1 MNGDSANRILLQPAI
16 AAGIAV
22 NAFFLMVGLWLFHAG
37 GDRVSPYLTEDGF
50 VEWMQF
56 LVFASL
62 TFLFAFVA
70 YDRFAQDRRFGLRI
84 AGLLTFATAFAFAA
98 LEEVS
103 WFQRV
108 LGMATP
114 EFFARNNR
122 QEETNFHNLM
132 LGDLNLHKHIMV
144 KMIVAFGVT
153 HNIIL
158 PLLVPRYPAL
168 RRWVEAVG
176 FYIPPLRV
184 SLFYLAF
191 VLLAETLVAHHRRGE
206 LLELFGAVHYL
217 ATASAAYLIGVNY
230 SPPMFKDLVARNRM
244 SVLVALF
251 LVFLVLVAWI
261 LGAVSPTPA

>member
-1 MNGDSANRILLQPAI
+1 MNGAGANRILLQPAI

-22 NAFFLMVGLWLFHAG
+22 NAIFLVVGLWLFHAG
-37 GDRVSPYLTEDGF
+37 GDRVSPYLTEDGI

-62 TFLFAFVA
+62 AFLFVFVA
-70 YDRFAQDRRFGLRI
+70 YDRLAQDRRIGLQV
-84 AGLLTFATAFAFAA
+84 AGMVTLAAAFAFAA
-98 LEEVS
+98 LEEIS

-114 EFFARNNR
+114 EFFSRHNR
-122 QEETNFHNLM
+122 QEETNLHNLM

-158 PLLVPRYPAL
+158 PLLVPRYPVL

-176 FYIPPLRV
+176 FYIPPLHA
-184 SLFYLAF
+184 SLVYLAF
-191 VLLAETLVAHHRRGE
+191 VLLAETLVAHQRRGE

-230 SPPMFKDLVARNRM
+230 STPMFRDLVARSRM

-251 LVFLVLVAWI
+251 FVFLVLVAWI
-261 LGAVSPTPA
+261 LGAVSPVPA